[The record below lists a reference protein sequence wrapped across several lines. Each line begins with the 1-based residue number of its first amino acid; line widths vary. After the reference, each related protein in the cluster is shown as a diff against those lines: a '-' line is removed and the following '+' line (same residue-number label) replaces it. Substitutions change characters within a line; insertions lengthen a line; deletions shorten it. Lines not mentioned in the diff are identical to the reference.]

1 MDDTTPEDAGRPD
14 DRGGRADAPGDEAH
28 DDRGGQTGSGLDGTH
43 DEQDGQPGRAEGT
56 DRLGT
61 VESIF
66 VAPEDA
72 APMESRGSVEAVE
85 GGLRGDR
92 YCTGRGYYSP
102 YDVCQVTLIAAE
114 GIETIRAET
123 GIDLTDG
130 RHRRNLVVRGGD
142 LRELLDATFQV
153 GGATLRGTRPRPPCA
168 HVEQVAGESGVARA
182 LGDGRGGICAD
193 VLAPGEITVGD
204 GIGIVEGDPRSVGRR
219 IAERLGFDGN

>member
-1 MDDTTPEDAGRPD
+1 MSDLRTDDTT
-14 DRGGRADAPGDEAH
+14 DEATV
-28 DDRGGQTGSGLDGTH
+28 D
-43 DEQDGQPGRAEGT
+43 EGT
-56 DRLGT
+56 DAERRTAEPPDRLGT

-72 APMESRGSVEAVE
+72 APMESRESVEAVT

-142 LRELLDATFQV
+142 LRDLLDATFTL

-193 VLAPGEITVGD
+193 VLEGGDIAVGDEIEIVERDPRTVGQQ
-204 GIGIVEGDPRSVGRR
+204 
-219 IAERLGFDGN
+219 IAERLGFGGD

>member
-1 MDDTTPEDAGRPD
+1 MTESNEDDHRRPD
-14 DRGGRADAPGDEAH
+14 TGDDH
-28 DDRGGQTGSGLDGTH
+28 
-43 DEQDGQPGRAEGT
+43 
-56 DRLGT
+56 LGT

-66 VAPEDA
+66 VAPEDS
-72 APMESRGSVEAVE
+72 APMERRESVEAVE

-92 YCTGRGYYSP
+92 YCTGDGYYSP
-102 YDVCQVTLIAAE
+102 YDVCQVTLVSAA

-142 LRELLDATFQV
+142 LRNLLDATFQV

-168 HVEQVAGESGVARA
+168 HVEQVAGEDGVARA

-193 VLAPGEITVGD
+193 VLEGGDIAVGD
-204 GIGIVEGDPRSVGRR
+204 GMTILEEDPRSVGRE
-219 IAERLGFDGN
+219 IAERLGFGGD